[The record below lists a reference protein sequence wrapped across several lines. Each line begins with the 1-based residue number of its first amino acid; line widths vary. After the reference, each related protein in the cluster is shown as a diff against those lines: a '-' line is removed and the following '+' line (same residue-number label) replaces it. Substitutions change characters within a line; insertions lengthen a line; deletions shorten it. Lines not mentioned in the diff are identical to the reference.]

1 MAFQVNYVTIYHP
14 SAIAKLLFPTM
25 MKMIIHGHE
34 PLEFKGGRLTEAYK
48 GRGPQ
53 DASTSYR
60 SLLMSNHLGK
70 AIHRAIRLQHSD
82 VYEKFLQAQQTGGR
96 RGVPVQLPLHQARA
110 FVRQARAKRSSFAI
124 LYLDLTKHSTA
135 FCGRCRS
142 VESSLTTSWA
152 TSWLVSNYL
161 LTHCTPCTSYLM
173 NHRRSNKLACL
184 KWTVDVCKPYTPARS
199 FGWMAKATSQGP
211 ELERVRE
218 IAWRILFLD
227 LLGHAF

>member
-60 SLLMSNHLGK
+60 SLLVSNHLGK

-96 RGVPVQLPLHQARA
+96 RGVPVRLPLHQARA

-124 LYLDLTKHSTA
+124 LYLDLTEEFYRILREVPIGGIITDD
-135 FCGRCRS
+135 FLG
-142 VESSLTTSWA
+142 
-152 TSWLVSNYL
+152 
-161 LTHCTPCTSYLM
+161 YLM
-173 NHRRSNKLACL
+173 ARLKLPPGSLHTLHELLDEPPALQQAGMSEMDRRCMQAIHTSTFFWLDGQSDSSRTRIGTRPGDCM
-184 KWTVDVCKPYTPARS
+184 VDLI
-199 FGWMAKATSQGP
+199 FGFA
-211 ELERVRE
+211 
-218 IAWRILFLD
+218 
-227 LLGHAF
+227 